1 MTSPLPFR
9 KILFR
14 IVSISFVVGAGM
26 ELFMIY
32 GRFGGETFYDTVK
45 RLELERRPER
55 QRRAEEIRRMIEQS
69 QREEEDNR
77 KEAL

>member
-9 KILFR
+9 KFLFR
-14 IVSISFVVGAGM
+14 IMSVSFVVGAGM

-32 GRFGGETFYDTVK
+32 GRVGKETFYDTVK

-55 QRRAEEIRRMIEQS
+55 QRRMQEIRQMIEQ
-69 QREEEDNR
+69 RERQKQDNS